1 MTMESILIGL
11 SHSDLRLWAHLFA
24 HWSQIRR
31 GVRKQNGGGPRLS
44 TRAGVCACVAQS
56 EECASSTAMV
66 WTMVRCRHRTIIA
79 RVIVSMMP
87 CLCFTPYH
95 AMPPHAT
102 PRHAT
107 PCCARGRLAVLCC
120 AVPCRAMPYQP
131 PVIGQHLS
139 CWGLANKAFTVPDV
153 AQKHTRHLATS
164 TTLSNDLVI
173 LFAMAGKCH
182 VGSLTLGQLGGL
194 RDEAE
199 SFGRVSEPRT
209 VNTQTTNRSQ
219 RV

>member
-120 AVPCRAMPYQP
+120 AVPCHA
-131 PVIGQHLS
+131 
-139 CWGLANKAFTVPDV
+139 VP
-153 AQKHTRHLATS
+153 ATCHRPAS
-164 TTLSNDLVI
+164 FMLGASQQGIYCSGRGTETYKTPSN
-173 LFAMAGKCH
+173 
-182 VGSLTLGQLGGL
+182 
-194 RDEAE
+194 
-199 SFGRVSEPRT
+199 
-209 VNTQTTNRSQ
+209 
-219 RV
+219 